1 MLMQA
6 EGSPDSLEPLRRV
19 GRWWG
24 LVLIFGL
31 VTLALGIV
39 ITFRPGGTVRVV
51 AIIFGIWL
59 LALGVFWIVLAIA
72 ERGEG
77 GGGRIALVFLGLLSI
92 LIGLLVLH
100 HPFETVAVVGFL
112 VGVFWVVGGV
122 ALLVAGLSPEA
133 EGRRTRPILLGLVYA
148 ITGIVCLVYPGLSL
162 TILAVILGIGLIV
175 SAIVEIG
182 LAFQLRKL
190 TKA

>member
-1 MLMQA
+1 MQA

-31 VTLALGIV
+31 VTLVLGIV

-51 AIIFGIWL
+51 AILFGIWL

-72 ERGEG
+72 ERGEN
-77 GGGRIALVFLGLLSI
+77 GGGRVALVFLGLLSI

-112 VGVFWVVGGV
+112 IGVFWVVGGV

-148 ITGIVCLVYPGLSL
+148 ITGVICLVYPGLSL

-175 SAIVEIG
+175 SAIVDVA

-190 TKA
+190 SKA